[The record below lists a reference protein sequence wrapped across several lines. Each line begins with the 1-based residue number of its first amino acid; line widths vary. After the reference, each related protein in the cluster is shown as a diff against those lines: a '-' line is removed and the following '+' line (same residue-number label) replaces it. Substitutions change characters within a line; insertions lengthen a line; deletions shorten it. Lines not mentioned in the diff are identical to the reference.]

1 MIWTSRQGIGVPNA
15 GRLEPPA
22 ERHRE
27 YAIFGSYKL
36 WLDFL
41 ACAGS
46 RTAPGGIMGDQ
57 LECAEMLY
65 MLWGKIAGNG

>member
-1 MIWTSRQGIGVPNA
+1 MPNA

-36 WLDFL
+36 WLDLL

-65 MLWGKIAGNG
+65 MICMKIPENG